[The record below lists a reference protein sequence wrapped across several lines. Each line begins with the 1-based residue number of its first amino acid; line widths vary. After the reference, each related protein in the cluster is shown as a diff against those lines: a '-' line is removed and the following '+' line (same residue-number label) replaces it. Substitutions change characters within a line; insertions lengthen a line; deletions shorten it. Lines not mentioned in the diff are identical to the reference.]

1 MTNEQKLI
9 EMIRNSTDP
18 KEALTTALEAVHAAL
33 ARLESEPEG
42 PLEIPSAKA

>member
-18 KEALTTALEAVHAAL
+18 KEALTTALEAVRAAL
-33 ARLESEPEG
+33 ECLESEPG
-42 PLEIPSAKA
+42 HLPVTPSAKP